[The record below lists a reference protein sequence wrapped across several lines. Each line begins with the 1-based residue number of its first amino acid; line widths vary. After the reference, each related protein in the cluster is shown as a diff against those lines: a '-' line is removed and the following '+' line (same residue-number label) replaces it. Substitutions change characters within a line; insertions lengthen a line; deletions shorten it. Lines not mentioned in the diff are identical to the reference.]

1 MDAILQSIISGIL
14 VGGIYAL
21 ISIGLTLIFGIVRI
35 VNFAHGEFLM
45 LGMYFT
51 YFVFTYLGIDPY
63 LAILLVVPLMFFLGA
78 ITHKLVIKPVLRGT
92 SMQHILVTVGLMFFF
107 QNIALLLWTADYR
120 TVRTDLSSQ
129 VLRFGNINIGMP
141 RLLAFLVA
149 IAVTIG
155 IYLFLKH
162 TYLGKAIRAVS
173 MDRQGAMLMGINI
186 DFIYTF
192 AFALGIALVG
202 LAAAMMSPIYYVFP
216 TVGPMFEVVAFV
228 VVVLGGLGNFTGAL
242 LGGLLI
248 GLVESFSGFFIAPAL
263 KEAIYFAI
271 FIVVLAIKP
280 SGLFGM
286 GAGFEEVGLK

>member
-1 MDAILQSIISGIL
+1 LDAILQSIISGIL

>member
-1 MDAILQSIISGIL
+1 MNAILQSIVSGIL